1 MADVFEW
8 MIGEILG
15 ASNERVVENHLFD
28 LEVRLSVAT
37 PEDRSDA
44 TRRLRETA
52 ASCRDAALG
61 DRLRRAADAIEAHQS
76 VARNE
81 QGLTLTE
88 AQQLSSISLHE
99 WEHLAPYWPTDKPPE
114 IPHARIWD
122 LFPGLTLRIAAGF
135 NDFDGAAVAAG
146 EILHFREL
154 NHFVYDDGYTLFF
167 HEKVIRLCGNVDADS
182 VVLENSGNRFFEPM
196 PAVDSLKACF
206 ASIES
211 LWGMVDLKL
220 KWQAP
225 IVRSELD
232 ACGRWLAEK
241 GERDDPYVCNS
252 APLLPSMFPQRTT
265 ISERLIFQIT
275 FLFAGIVRCP
285 DGRTPTAT

>member
-1 MADVFEW
+1 MVDVLEW

-37 PEDRSDA
+37 PEDRSA
-44 TRRLRETA
+44 AVRVLRETA
-52 ASCRDAALG
+52 PKCRDVARG
-61 DRLRRAADAIEAHQS
+61 ERLLRAADAIEADKS

-81 QGLTLTE
+81 QGLTLEE
-88 AQQLSSISLHE
+88 AKRVSAISAEE
-99 WEHLAPYWPTDKPPE
+99 WEKIAPFWPADKPPE
-114 IPHARIWD
+114 IPHVRVWD
-122 LFPGLTLRIAAGF
+122 LFPGLTLRIAEGF
-135 NDFDGAAVAAG
+135 SDFDGAAVGAG
-146 EILHFREL
+146 EVLRFREL

-182 VVLENSGNRFFEPM
+182 IVLQNSGNRFYEPV
-196 PAVDSLKACF
+196 PTVESLEACF

-211 LWGMVDLKL
+211 LWGMADLKL

-225 IVRSELD
+225 IVRGELD

-241 GERDDPYVCNS
+241 GERAEPYVCTS
-252 APLLPSMFPQRTT
+252 APLLPSLFPQRTV
-265 ISERLIFQIT
+265 IGERLKFQIT
-275 FLFAGIVRCP
+275 FLFAGMVRCP
-285 DGRTPTAT
+285 DGRTPSAA